1 MAVIDTVRAAQRNHS
16 YGITV
21 ELKVRECPTCGIVY
35 GVPADFYDACYRKGE
50 RFFCPNGHSL
60 GWNETEA
67 DRERKRRQQAE
78 RDAEALKRD
87 RDWYREQRD
96 AARQLAEHER
106 RSAIA
111 YKGHLT
117 RIRRRIA
124 NGVCPVPGC
133 KRSGFQ
139 RVMAHIASQHP
150 DWLHDHAHELDGGD
164 A

>member
-1 MAVIDTVRAAQRNHS
+1 MATKITYARPGYDYTVDTELSVRTCPVCSILYAIPTRLS
-16 YGITV
+16 DRC
-21 ELKVRECPTCGIVY
+21 RE
-35 GVPADFYDACYRKGE
+35 RGE
-50 RFFCPNGHSL
+50 SWYCPNGHSL
-60 GWNETEA
+60 HFIETDL
-67 DRERKRRQQAE
+67 DRERKARERLERQLANE
-78 RDAEALKRD
+78 RNRGDRWRD
-87 RDWYREQRD
+87 R
-96 AARQLAEHER
+96 AEHER

-124 NGVCPVPGC
+124 NGICPVPGC

-150 DWLHDHAHELDGGD
+150 DWLHDHAHELDGSD